1 MATPVESAEET
12 EVTKVAAEKEVSE
25 ETTTT
30 EKTEEPKEE
39 EKSEV
44 ASEEADTEETV
55 PLSSHTK
62 TKDVLFRIASKLLG
76 DEDELQKLAE
86 SDPKLLERI
95 KAEFPKKF
103 KDVVVPEENLE
114 AKLEAMLDKRLKTS
128 GKGDALEA
136 LREELKMTKMEFEDI
151 REEVA
156 SKADR
161 YLELELAES
170 HKDAVLLAYK
180 DLNPKKYKD
189 LVTKQAAKEI
199 GKRQLAAKSGSGTSG
214 ETKHFS
220 KQVLDNYKKLGFKDP
235 QQMVDY
241 QDPKKLIKIF

>member
-25 ETTTT
+25 ETTPT
-30 EKTEEPKEE
+30 EKTEEPKKDE
-39 EKSEV
+39 
-44 ASEEADTEETV
+44 ASEEAEQVV

-62 TKDVLFRIASKLLG
+62 TKDVLFRIASKLLS

>member
-12 EVTKVAAEKEVSE
+12 EVTKVAAEEKVSE
-25 ETTTT
+25 ETTPT
-30 EKTEEPKEE
+30 EKTEEPKKDE
-39 EKSEV
+39 
-44 ASEEADTEETV
+44 ASEEAEQVV

-62 TKDVLFRIASKLLG
+62 TKDVLFRIASKLLS